1 MRGFNLPGLAM
12 NIWPALAA
20 ALALCAGATT
30 AVAQSAYPTAPIRIL
45 VSYPP
50 GGFPDTVTRIFGDQL
65 RKSLNQPIL
74 IENRPSAGSIIAG
87 QAVARAAPDGY
98 TLLAGDSQMWG
109 IAPAM
114 FKSLPYDAIKDFEPV
129 SVFATTSNY
138 LVVSATVPV
147 SGGLPE
153 LLAFLKANP
162 GKYNYGTAGIGSLHH
177 LTMETLIAQTGLQVS
192 HIPYKGNSQI
202 LPALVAGEV
211 AIGVQSLTAL
221 PNFVKQ
227 GKIRMVAIAA
237 DKRSKA
243 YPDMPTFDEFGI
255 KGMGLIGTMALL
267 APKGTPA
274 PVIERLWQAVK
285 AASQDA
291 ELIKRIE
298 GVGADPHS
306 LSPAESTEWI
316 RKEAAALMAA
326 AKLAKIEPE

>member
-1 MRGFNLPGLAM
+1 MPGLK
-12 NIWPALAA
+12 IALASALIA
-20 ALALCAGATT
+20 AGGSIALQPPAIAQNNYPSAT
-30 AVAQSAYPTAPIRIL
+30 IRIL
-45 VSYPP
+45 VAYPP
-50 GGFPDTVTRIFGDQL
+50 GGFPDTVTRIYGDQM
-65 RKSLNQPIL
+65 RKNLNQQIV
-74 IENRPSAGSIIAG
+74 IENKPGAGSIVAA
-87 QAVARAAPDGY
+87 QTVARSTPDGY

-114 FKSLPYDAIKDFEPV
+114 FKSLPYDAIKDFEPI

-138 LVVSATVPV
+138 LVVSAMVPV

-153 LLAFLKANP
+153 LLAFLKDNP

-177 LTMETLIAQTGLQVS
+177 LTMETLVAQTGIKVS
-192 HIPYKGNSQI
+192 HVPYKGNSQI

-211 AIGVQSLTAL
+211 AFGVQSGTAL

-227 GKIRMVAIAA
+227 GKIRILAIAA
-237 DKRSKA
+237 EKRSKL

-255 KGMGLIGTMALL
+255 KGMGLLGTMALL

-274 PVIERLWQAVK
+274 NVIERLAEAVK
-285 AASQDA
+285 TASQDA
-291 ELIKRIE
+291 ELIKRFE
-298 GVGADPHS
+298 GVGADANG
-306 LSPAESTEWI
+306 LSPSESVEWI

>member
-1 MRGFNLPGLAM
+1 MPGLKITLASAL
-12 NIWPALAA
+12 IAAGLVAAGPAAV
-20 ALALCAGATT
+20 
-30 AVAQSAYPTAPIRIL
+30 VAQTSFPSAPIRIL
-45 VSYPP
+45 VAYPP
-50 GGFPDTVTRIFGDQL
+50 GGFPDTVTRIYGDQL
-65 RKSLNQPIL
+65 RKSLNQQIL
-74 IENRPSAGSIIAG
+74 IENRPSAGSIIAA
-87 QAVARAAPDGY
+87 QTVARATPDGY
-98 TLLAGDSQMWG
+98 TLLAADSQMWG

-114 FKSLPYDAIKDFEPV
+114 FKSLPYDAINDFQPI

-153 LLAFLKANP
+153 LLAFLKDNP

-177 LTMETLIAQTGLQVS
+177 LTMETLVSQTGLKVS

-211 AIGVQSLTAL
+211 AFGVQSGTAL

-227 GKIRMVAIAA
+227 GKIRILAIAA
-237 DKRSKA
+237 DKRSKL
-243 YPDMPTFDEFGI
+243 YPEMPTFDEFGI
-255 KGMGLIGTMALL
+255 KGMGLLGTMALL

-274 PVIERLWQAVK
+274 PIIERLSEAVK

-291 ELIKRIE
+291 ELIKRFE
-298 GVGADPHS
+298 AAGSDPNG
-306 LSPAESTEWI
+306 LSPSESVTWI
-316 RKEAAALMAA
+316 KNEATALMAA